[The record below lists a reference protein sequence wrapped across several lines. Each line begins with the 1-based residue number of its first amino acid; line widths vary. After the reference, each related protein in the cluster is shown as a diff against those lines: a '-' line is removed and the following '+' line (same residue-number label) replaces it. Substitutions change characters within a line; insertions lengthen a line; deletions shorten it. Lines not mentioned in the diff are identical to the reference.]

1 MSNSP
6 TNSQSSSF
14 IAAKTS
20 TNPPV
25 EIGAKGSIGSLI
37 KQEIEYFN
45 RHKVHTRKHN
55 VQGLEAN
62 STRTSDRRK
71 NKFIPSICSAID
83 VDSINGP
90 KLVSGSSYK
99 NPKRFLI

>member
-14 IAAKTS
+14 ISKKT
-20 TNPPV
+20 TAEPPV
-25 EIGAKGSIGSLI
+25 DIGTKGTVGSLI
-37 KQEIEYFN
+37 QQEIKYFN
-45 RHKVHTRKHN
+45 KHEVH
-55 VQGLEAN
+55 GLEAN
-62 STRTSDRRK
+62 QTRTSSARK

-83 VDSINGP
+83 VDNTHGP

-99 NPKRFLI
+99 KSKRFLI